1 MIKFLIRGL
10 IRDHQR
16 SLVPFL
22 IVTIGVLITVFMQ
35 AYMNGV
41 LTDMVDYNARFS
53 SGHVKI
59 MSRAYAE
66 NADQVPNDLALTGIS
81 KIMQDLHTE
90 FPDMTWV
97 KRIQFGGLL
106 DIPDENGETKAQGTV
121 AGMGVDLLSPGT
133 TEIATLNIA
142 KAIVSGRMP
151 AKPGEILISADLAQK
166 LGVSLGEQAT
176 LISSTMFGSMVIQN
190 FTVVGTVRFGVQM
203 MDRGFMIADVGD
215 IQYALDMTDAAGE
228 ILGYLP
234 DMVYDDAAAQAIV
247 SQFNARY
254 ADNDSDFAP
263 TMATLKDASGLAGYL
278 DMAGNASEMIVTI
291 FMIVMAVVLWN
302 AGLLG
307 GLRRYGEVGVRLAIG
322 EEKGHIYRSMIFESI
337 AIGFFGSVVGSA
349 IGLGLAYWMQT
360 KGLDISGVMKNVNMM
375 IPAVFRAKITR
386 ETYYIGFF
394 PGLLATVLGTALAGV
409 GIYRRQTA
417 SLFKELEA

>member
-66 NADQVPNDLALTGIS
+66 NADQVHNDLALTGIS

-106 DIPDENGETKAQGTV
+106 DFPDENGETKAQGTV

-142 KAIVSGRMP
+142 KAIVSGRCP
-151 AKPGEILISADLAQK
+151 PSPVK
-166 LGVSLGEQAT
+166 
-176 LISSTMFGSMVIQN
+176 
-190 FTVVGTVRFGVQM
+190 
-203 MDRGFMIADVGD
+203 
-215 IQYALDMTDAAGE
+215 Y
-228 ILGYLP
+228 
-234 DMVYDDAAAQAIV
+234 
-247 SQFNARY
+247 
-254 ADNDSDFAP
+254 
-263 TMATLKDASGLAGYL
+263 
-278 DMAGNASEMIVTI
+278 
-291 FMIVMAVVLWN
+291 
-302 AGLLG
+302 
-307 GLRRYGEVGVRLAIG
+307 
-322 EEKGHIYRSMIFESI
+322 
-337 AIGFFGSVVGSA
+337 
-349 IGLGLAYWMQT
+349 
-360 KGLDISGVMKNVNMM
+360 
-375 IPAVFRAKITR
+375 
-386 ETYYIGFF
+386 
-394 PGLLATVLGTALAGV
+394 
-409 GIYRRQTA
+409 
-417 SLFKELEA
+417 